1 MPVSS
6 LPVRDLAD
14 APLARLFGPAGC
26 PLCRRATAIEE
37 RFIDA
42 MLDESVNDVR
52 FRAELDEARGFCGRH
67 AAGVLDRNR
76 RTAGSLSSAILFG
89 AILRVRLA
97 EMNELRRAGRGR
109 SRRLAAAAA
118 RPACPVCE
126 RARRGVVDAADS
138 LVRLSADQAWE
149 AALSRAE
156 VCLVHLVALM
166 AAAQRP
172 PEAWARVE
180 GAQLERLSALLQRVD
195 AFAHHSS
202 EDRRHLLTDE
212 ERASVDEVA
221 RALGG

>member
-1 MPVSS
+1 MSS

-14 APLARLFGPAGC
+14 APLAPLFGQGGC
-26 PLCRRATAIEE
+26 PLCARAAAIEE

-52 FRAELDEARGFCGRH
+52 FRGELDEARGFCGRH
-67 AAGVLDRNR
+67 TPAVLERNR
-76 RTAGSLSSAILFG
+76 RTTGSLSAAILF
-89 AILRVRLA
+89 AAVLRVRLA
-97 EMNELRRAGRGR
+97 ELNDVRRAGRGR

-118 RPACPVCE
+118 QPACPVCD
-126 RARRGVVDAADS
+126 RSRRGVTDATET
-138 LVRLSADQAWE
+138 LVRLSADPAWE
-149 AALSRAE
+149 AALARAE

-172 PEAWARVE
+172 PDAWARVE
-180 GAQLERLSALLQRVD
+180 QAQVERLSALLELVD

-202 EDRRHLLTDE
+202 DDRRHLLTDE
-212 ERASVDEVA
+212 ERASVDGVA